1 MRKVIA
7 AINTTLDGFC
17 DHTLV
22 SPDKE
27 VHRHY
32 QHLLENAGVILYG
45 RITYELMKFWQPLA
59 ETPSGEKMMD
69 DFAAAIDRVPK
80 IVFSN
85 TLKDTGWKS
94 AELSGQP
101 LPESVGELRRQ
112 PGKDVLIGCR
122 SLMVQL
128 AKLRLIDEYQI
139 CIHPV
144 VVGKGLPLF
153 DKLDGRTELK
163 LLKSKTF
170 SCGAVVHYYQ
180 PA

>member
-1 MRKVIA
+1 MRKIIA

-22 SPDKE
+22 SPDEE

-32 QHLLENAGVILYG
+32 QKLLESAGVILYG

-59 ETPSGEKMMD
+59 QNPSGEKVMD
-69 DFAAAIDRVPK
+69 DFAAVIDRIPK

-85 TLKDTGWKS
+85 TLKDTGWES
-94 AELSGQP
+94 AELSGKP
-101 LPESVGELRRQ
+101 LRESVEELRAQ
-112 PGKDVLIGCR
+112 PGKDVCIGCR

-128 AKLRLIDEYQI
+128 TNLRLIDEYQI

-144 VVGKGLPLF
+144 VAGKGLPLF
-153 DKLDGRTELK
+153 DKLNERTELK
-163 LLKSKTF
+163 LLKSKPF
-170 SCGAVVHYYQ
+170 SSGAVIHYYQ